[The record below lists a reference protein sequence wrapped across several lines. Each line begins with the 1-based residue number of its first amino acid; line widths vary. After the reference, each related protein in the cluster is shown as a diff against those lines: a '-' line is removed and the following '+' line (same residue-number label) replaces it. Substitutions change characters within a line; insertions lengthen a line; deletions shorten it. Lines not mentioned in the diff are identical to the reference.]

1 MIAVTPAGPGAGLDI
16 DEYTVG
22 IYADTIDGGR
32 LLLASVS
39 APTQRQAE
47 AAARSINPQTLFSQE
62 AS

>member
-1 MIAVTPAGPGAGLDI
+1 MTDITPAGPPAGPDV

-22 IYADTIDGGR
+22 VYADTIDGGR

-47 AAARSINPQTLFSQE
+47 AAARSINPQTLFSQG